1 MRLFYTILA
10 VLASTISVSAQDW
23 PLRASDVALTTDEAT
38 AYVTGRTVVFYD
50 DGQSKFSVGGAYSY
64 TYANNGGSAF
74 GTFSVRDDGAVCI
87 DYKNGFSRCDLY
99 VRSGDAMVMITQK
112 GERFPIRP

>member
-1 MRLFYTILA
+1 MKITYPLLA
-10 VLASTISVSAQDW
+10 VLASTLGASAQDW
-23 PLRASDVALTTDEAT
+23 PLRDSDVALNSAEASQ
-38 AYVTGRTVVFYD
+38 YVTGRTVVFYD

-64 TYANNGGSAF
+64 TYANDGGSAF

-99 VRSGDAMVMITQK
+99 VRSGANMVMITQK